1 MKSIITSF
9 SMDLHE
15 AQVIHAATR
24 GVKNRS
30 AWIVDACLKKAR
42 GEDEFSVADIPTK
55 QLMASLMNRE
65 ETPKHLKTLLL
76 DALNQK

>member
-1 MKSIITSF
+1 
-9 SMDLHE
+9 MDLHE

-30 AWIVDACLKKAR
+30 EWIVDACLKKAR
-42 GEDEFSVADIPTK
+42 GEDEFSVPDIPTTHI
-55 QLMASLMNRE
+55 MASVMNRE

-76 DALNQK
+76 EAINQK